1 MLQNQTQPEKVAK
14 SAQPKIPESMMKYRV
29 CDRQLRPLEHQRAS
43 WILEYTHSVALGLF
57 LFYGLLSQT
66 LRLTKKSGGD
76 FSGGQ
81 FPVQDDDRPRK
92 T

>member
-14 SAQPKIPESMMKYRV
+14 SAQPQIPESMMKYRV
-29 CDRQLRPLEHQRAS
+29 CGRQLRSLEHQRAS
-43 WILEYTHSVALGLF
+43 WII

-76 FSGGQ
+76 FSEGQ
-81 FPVQDDDRPRK
+81 FSVQDDARPRK
-92 T
+92 S